1 MKKLILSMAAVALT
15 VLGLG
20 GVAMVSPAY
29 ADGAQSALGGLSN
42 ISDVAGGE
50 GDLWGMI
57 STVINVILSVVG
69 VIAVFMII
77 LGGINFI
84 TSQGDTAKVTKA
96 RNTILYGAVG
106 LVIALLAYAIV
117 NFVLTNVFSKNG

>member
-1 MKKLILSMAAVALT
+1 MKKLMLSIAAVALT

-20 GVAMVSPAY
+20 GVATMSPVYASPAQ
-29 ADGAQSALGGLSN
+29 DGLSSIKDSFGN
-42 ISDVAGGE
+42 DTT
-50 GDLWGMI
+50 DLWSVI
-57 STVINVILSVVG
+57 KKVINAILTVVG
-69 VIAVFMII
+69 VVAVFMII

-96 RNTILYGAVG
+96 RNTILYGAIG

-117 NFVLTNVFSKNG
+117 NFVLGQLLGQTT

>member
-1 MKKLILSMAAVALT
+1 MKKLMLSIAAVFVT

-20 GVAMVSPAY
+20 SVAAMSPAY
-29 ADGAQSALGGLSN
+29 AENAALSGLNN
-42 ISDVAGGE
+42 ISADNFGGE
-50 GDLWGMI
+50 TDLWSI
-57 STVINVILSVVG
+57 INKVINAILMVVG

-96 RNTILYGAVG
+96 RNTILYGAIG

-117 NFVLTNVFSKNG
+117 NFVLNNVMGSN